1 MHGFIGFW
9 RWLATPRSATAGT
22 TQSWLES
29 APESNAESNPGD
41 ARFGE
46 QLRRLHQS
54 LEEANARAELNSRG
68 NPRHQMARAA
78 GSGVVRPV

>member
-1 MHGFIGFW
+1 MD
-9 RWLATPRSATAGT
+9 
-22 TQSWLES
+22 E
-29 APESNAESNPGD
+29 

-54 LEEANARAELNSRG
+54 LEEANERARLDSRWRDRRHQRARAV
-68 NPRHQMARAA
+68 